1 MGWKVMRWLVVAWVV
16 MVLAGCGSSR
26 ESQAAAACEAAAME
40 RATGKML
47 AVDRKALEQ
56 SAIAE
61 TADILQLKGPVTLDT
76 GLQSEYTQT
85 LNCRVQFT
93 GKEVK
98 VIGVVF
104 VF

>member
-16 MVLAGCGSSR
+16 VLLTGCGSSR

-56 SAIAE
+56 SAVAE
-61 TADILQLKGPVTLDT
+61 SADILQLKAQVTLDT

-93 GKEVK
+93 GNEVK
-98 VIGVVF
+98 VISAIF